1 MSDAVLRPPR
11 TTQDDARLHRLA
23 LVLALGFALAG
34 SLFLVKGLYIHA
46 KAWAAQLLI
55 HRAWSATLQGQA
67 DARPWPWADTVP
79 RARLVV
85 PRLGVDQIV
94 LAGASGRNLAFG
106 PAQLDGTAPA
116 GNGVTVIAGHRD
128 THFAFLRDLKP
139 GDAIELQRADGTLHR
154 FQVDQAAVVPGDGA
168 RLPDATADGEAWL
181 VLSTCWPFDAIEPG
195 TPWRYL
201 VTARE
206 ANQ

>member
-11 TTQDDARLHRLA
+11 TIQDDARLHRLA

-34 SLFLVKGLYIHA
+34 SAFLGKGLYIHA

-94 LAGASGRNLAFG
+94 LAGASGFWMIHRAQMWGRFTDPQFWWMHAMVGLWAIFFAMLFLAEPLFLHWRMRNSPDPGRDFRRMERLHRILLLLAV
-106 PAQLDGTAPA
+106 
-116 GNGVTVIAGHRD
+116 VTVLGAAAGSHGL
-128 THFAFLRDLKP
+128 F
-139 GDAIELQRADGTLHR
+139 
-154 FQVDQAAVVPGDGA
+154 
-168 RLPDATADGEAWL
+168 
-181 VLSTCWPFDAIEPG
+181 
-195 TPWRYL
+195 
-201 VTARE
+201 
-206 ANQ
+206 